1 MQQLSITRIKNNYN
15 INQMTTIIRV
25 LVISLALVYASAI
38 DAQDFQG
45 VATYKTQRKV
55 DIKMDSTSMNS
66 EMHERMMEMMKK
78 QFQKTFLL
86 TFNKEASLYKQE
98 EELDKPNVGMGDGIQ
113 IVSIGGGG
121 GSDVLYKNTKEQRY
135 TDQVD
140 TYGKIF
146 LVKDDFEKIDW
157 KLESDTKYIGE
168 YQCFKA
174 TYTKMVEKPRV
185 SFGSDDEFDEE
196 KEPEMEERIVTAW
209 YTPQIPVNNGPNNYQ
224 GLPGLILEVHDGK
237 LTIICSKIVLN
248 PEDKIEITEPTKGKE
263 VNQEAYEKIM
273 DKKAKE
279 MMERYRPRNDGRE
292 DESISISIRG

>member
-1 MQQLSITRIKNNYN
+1 
-15 INQMTTIIRV
+15 MTAIIRV
-25 LVISLALVYASAI
+25 IVVSLAVVFTAAI

-45 VATYKTQRKV
+45 VATYRTQRKI
-55 DIKMDSTSMNS
+55 DIKMDSTSMNAD
-66 EMHERMMEMMKK
+66 MHARMLEMMKK

-86 TFNKEASLYKQE
+86 TFNKEASVYKQE

-135 TDQVD
+135 AEQVD

-146 LVKDDFEKIDW
+146 LVKDSIQKIDW
-157 KLESDTKYIGE
+157 KLGTESKYIGE
-168 YQCFKA
+168 YQCYKA

-185 SFGSDDEFDEE
+185 SFGSDEE
-196 KEPEMEERIVTAW
+196 ELDLGKEPEMEERTVTAW
-209 YTPQIPVNNGPNNYQ
+209 YTPQIPVNNGPDNYQ

-248 PEDKIEITEPTKGKE
+248 PEDKIDITEPTKGKV

-279 MMERYRPRNDGRE
+279 MMERFRPRKGERDG
-292 DESISISIRG
+292 ESISIRIGG